1 MFQNH
6 DDVKEDN
13 EEEDSK
19 AIHKDDE
26 CSEEVKDNETDND
39 EAEEI
44 SEIYINWGNH
54 GGGLGQE
61 EAVRDQDC
69 MWLLENSRW
78 SKISMF
84 ASKREMSVFVTS
96 SFFCSCGWGF
106 VEEGI

>member
-44 SEIYINWGNH
+44 SEIYIN
-54 GGGLGQE
+54 
-61 EAVRDQDC
+61 
-69 MWLLENSRW
+69 
-78 SKISMF
+78 
-84 ASKREMSVFVTS
+84 
-96 SFFCSCGWGF
+96 
-106 VEEGI
+106 